1 MRRKVVAM
9 TGIKSRS
16 SQSEANAIAC
26 FIGLPRWKDVDDLG
40 LVERVSKG
48 FPLSAATN
56 IIQRIDPDGRFMRV
70 TDIIPKSTFHR
81 KERNKQPLSKD
92 ESEKVLA
99 LSKVFSEALR
109 IYNGDRQ
116 KCAQF
121 LAHPHPM
128 LGSRSPLELA
138 RESIA
143 GADLVLKM
151 LSKADAGVAV

>member
-1 MRRKVVAM
+1 M
-9 TGIKSRS
+9 TAVKKEASH
-16 SQSEANAIAC
+16 SEANAIAH
-26 FIGLPRWKDVDDLG
+26 FIGLPRWKDVDDLA
-40 LVERVSKG
+40 LVDRVSKG
-48 FPLSAATN
+48 FPLRSVATVV
-56 IIQRIDPDGRFMRV
+56 QRIDPEGRFMRV

-92 ESEKVLA
+92 ESERILA

-109 IYNGDRQ
+109 IYRGDRQ

-121 LAHPHPM
+121 LANPHPM
-128 LGSRSPLELA
+128 LASKSPLELA

-151 LSKADAGVAV
+151 LSQADAGVAV

>member
-1 MRRKVVAM
+1 VIPEEVLAVGLTQVFDDFAEVRRV
-9 TGIKSRS
+9 
-16 SQSEANAIAC
+16 
-26 FIGLPRWKDVDDLG
+26 GLKAQFFG

-109 IYNGDRQ
+109 IYKGDQQ

-121 LAHPHPM
+121 LANPHPM